1 MSKSHSLGAA
11 LLLAFLG
18 LAACGGSVT
27 DHDDV
32 KNTSIAQLTN
42 RSASLALA
50 CAGCHSE
57 TSTAVVSLKGYGA
70 EALRDSLLRYKAE
83 TDGTTVMHRLARG
96 YSDDDIELLANYFD
110 QDRGEP

>member
-1 MSKSHSLGAA
+1 
-11 LLLAFLG
+11 
-18 LAACGGSVT
+18 
-27 DHDDV
+27 
-32 KNTSIAQLTN
+32 
-42 RSASLALA
+42 LA

-57 TSTAVVSLKGYGA
+57 TSTAVVSLDGYGA

-96 YSDDDIELLANYFD
+96 YSDADIELLANYFD

>member
-1 MSKSHSLGAA
+1 MSKPLSIGAA
-11 LLLAFLG
+11 LLLACSG

-27 DHDDV
+27 DQDEIKD
-32 KNTSIAQLTN
+32 TGIALVTD

-57 TSTAVVSLKGYGA
+57 TSTAVVSLNGYGA
-70 EALRDSLLRYKAE
+70 EALRDSLLRYKLAI
-83 TDGTTVMHRLARG
+83 DGTTVMHRLVRG

-110 QDRGEP
+110 QDRSDP